1 MTNTEKFTKGQSTKI
16 IYYWLHWLNESD
28 RLTIFNQFSNV
39 LKMFLIVLVTSCSCE
54 RSFSKMSI
62 VKTKLRST
70 MNQERLDAL
79 LYLFIEQEVT
89 NSVNYDEVIEEF
101 KMLIDGQRRLVL

>member
-1 MTNTEKFTKGQSTKI
+1 
-16 IYYWLHWLNESD
+16 
-28 RLTIFNQFSNV
+28 
-39 LKMFLIVLVTSCSCE
+39 
-54 RSFSKMSI
+54 MSI
-62 VKTKLRST
+62 VTTNLRAT

-101 KMLIDGQRRLVL
+101 KMLIGGQRRLVL